1 MSKKIKKKILMEEFD
16 ILKKTIFNLYD
27 VLEEI
32 DLLQKTEPEN
42 TQELFLTIKNI
53 SEQFKIISREENKY
67 LNKIKSKKDVNEYR
81 KDRS

>member
-1 MSKKIKKKILMEEFD
+1 MSNKIKKEILMKQFD

-42 TQELFLTIKNI
+42 TEELFLTIKNI

-67 LNKIKSKKDVNEYR
+67 LSEIKSKKDVNEYR